1 MASYRWQIAA
11 LGVGAAK
18 LRKRAERSQVPKSR
32 QLRHTKVLLFEG
44 IVMSGWRPLIKG
56 YFAAVRLIVGAVMS
70 SACRCG
76 S

>member
-1 MASYRWQIAA
+1 LWWIVAASGRRKSEEPPLFLPIVRQIP
-11 LGVGAAK
+11 GK
-18 LRKRAERSQVPKSR
+18 
-32 QLRHTKVLLFEG
+32 HDEG

>member
-1 MASYRWQIAA
+1 
-11 LGVGAAK
+11 
-18 LRKRAERSQVPKSR
+18 
-32 QLRHTKVLLFEG
+32 
-44 IVMSGWRPLIKG
+44 MSGWRPLIKG